1 MRLELV
7 VLPIAFIGDFA
18 RLIVELA
25 KAIHLIKLPIA
36 IIHAP
41 ILIEEL
47 ALSMPHILA
56 LSAFVSRSL
65 LEVLNHILQLNLL
78 VIIILGL
85 IYDLGRGLLV

>member
-1 MRLELV
+1 MRLELI

-25 KAIHLIKLPIA
+25 KSIHLIKLPIT

-47 ALSMPHILA
+47 ALSMPHILT
-56 LSAFVSRSL
+56 LSAFVSRAL
-65 LEVLNHILQLNLL
+65 FEMLNHILQLNLL
-78 VIIILGL
+78 VIMILLFIKELAGW
-85 IYDLGRGLLV
+85 LLA